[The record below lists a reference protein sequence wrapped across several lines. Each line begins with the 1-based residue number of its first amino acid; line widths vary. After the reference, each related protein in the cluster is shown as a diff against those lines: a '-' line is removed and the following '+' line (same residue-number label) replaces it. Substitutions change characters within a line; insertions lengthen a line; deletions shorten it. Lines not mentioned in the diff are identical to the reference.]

1 MSSAC
6 SAANDSDALYQ
17 PPDQVCSPF
26 GPLTGLHH
34 GYITD
39 MDAIRDNA
47 EVPEASTVGMSLP
60 NDATA
65 PGEARHAV
73 RATLTRWRL
82 PALVDACV
90 LTVSELVT
98 NAVRYG
104 LPPISLVMRRR
115 KGAVRIDVND
125 ARPEALG
132 AMGRSQPDQLAESG
146 RGLAIVRE
154 VADDLGSEHIPGDG
168 KKVYASWNVAV
179 DRTAQE
185 RQTPGTAEHR

>member
-1 MSSAC
+1 
-6 SAANDSDALYQ
+6 
-17 PPDQVCSPF
+17 
-26 GPLTGLHH
+26 
-34 GYITD
+34 
-39 MDAIRDNA
+39 MDGIRDDTD
-47 EVPEASTVGMSLP
+47 VPQGSTVGMSLP

-65 PGEARHAV
+65 PGEARDAV

-104 LPPISLVMRRR
+104 LPPLGLVMRRR
-115 KGAVRIDVND
+115 KGAVRIDVSD
-125 ARPEALG
+125 ARPEPLG
-132 AMGRSQPDQLAESG
+132 AMGVSQPDQFAESG

-168 KKVYASWNVAV
+168 KNVYASWNVAV
-179 DRTAQE
+179 DRTAQQ
-185 RQTPGTAEHR
+185 RQPPGVPPRTLLTRRHPTTSKGR